1 MMAAETTVF
10 YSSGAHYLRLPSQF
24 IVSDLIAGVLLLV
37 GMLYL
42 ASVMKVFMG
51 GDEVRKYAAIPVVGM
66 LLYTIFHQGGEFI
79 CESALHGG
87 FPSNIFGT
95 IHIVVLQSVG
105 GMVFLVG
112 SALFYFKMKALLK
125 GG

>member
-1 MMAAETTVF
+1 MVTDTAVF

-24 IVSDLIAGVLLLV
+24 IVSDVIAGILLLI
-37 GMLYL
+37 GMIYL

-51 GDEVRKYAAIPVVGM
+51 GDEVRKYATTPVVGI
-66 LLYTIFHQGGEFI
+66 LLYTILHQGGEFM
-79 CESALHGG
+79 CETSLHGG

-95 IHIVVLQSVG
+95 IHIVVLQSIG
-105 GMVFLVG
+105 GLVFLVG
-112 SALFYFKMKALLK
+112 SALFYFKMRALLK